1 MSPQL
6 WDLCADTY
14 FPRRLKI
21 RSEQTRNHYRGAIKA
36 FADFLGRQPTIDDL
50 NDDTVTL
57 WLSDMLTRGES
68 AESPRS
74 VETSTSK
81 AGCIITLWRFLAHR
95 RVVDPFPTVE
105 LPAGPEPS
113 PIALDEAQLRRLFE
127 AAQCRPGFVAGIPAR
142 YWWPALFGF
151 VFSTSERRGGTMA
164 TRWEWVSIDN
174 QVAVIPAAV
183 RKGKR
188 KTATY
193 PLWEETC
200 WLLARIVEPRRDL
213 VFPWDKSE
221 ASFYKHYG
229 KILVDAQIPND
240 RRHKLQGLRVT
251 HNTWHKVFTGRHS
264 PLLMHSS
271 SATSERHYE
280 DRRMT
285 TPPPSKL
292 FVPWQHPNAG

>member
-1 MSPQL
+1 MSLHL
-6 WDLCADTY
+6 WKLATDTY

-21 RSEQTRNHYRGAIKA
+21 RSEQTRKNYRGAINA
-36 FADFLGRQPTIDDL
+36 FESFLGREATTDDL

-57 WLSDMLTRGES
+57 WLSDMLTKGES
-68 AESPRS
+68 ADEPRS

-81 AGCIITLWRFLAHR
+81 ASCVLTLWRFLAHR

-105 LPAGPEPS
+105 LPNGPEPC
-113 PIALDEAQLRRLFE
+113 PIALDESQLHRLFE
-127 AAQCRPGFVAGIPAR
+127 SAHCRPGFVAGIPAR
-142 YWWPALFGF
+142 YYWPALFGF

-164 TRWEWVSIDN
+164 TRWEWVSLEN
-174 QVAVIPAAV
+174 RVVVIPAAV
-183 RKGKR
+183 RKGKL

-193 PLWEETC
+193 PLWEEVI
-200 WLLARIVEPRRDL
+200 WLLSRIAEPRREL
-213 VFPWDKSE
+213 LFPWDKSE

-229 KILVDAQIPND
+229 RILIDAQLPND

-251 HNTWHKVFTGRHS
+251 HNTFYKVMTGRHS

-280 DRRMT
+280 DKKFT
-285 TPPPSKL
+285 APPPAKL
-292 FVPWQHPNAG
+292 FIPWVHPESG